1 MLLQAQSV
9 LRQLLTEVCLDALHR
24 DSYRICCG
32 PVIIPFNGACY
43 YRVDRGGGCHRTLGA
58 FYDCFN
64 MTHDSNQALIRDG
77 PELWQMLVGSEE
89 KEKNNQSDEGMAH
102 SE

>member
-1 MLLQAQSV
+1 
-9 LRQLLTEVCLDALHR
+9 
-24 DSYRICCG
+24 
-32 PVIIPFNGACY
+32 
-43 YRVDRGGGCHRTLGA
+43 
-58 FYDCFN
+58 